1 MNAAE
6 RYALLERQMLR
17 GRSLGTL
24 SEEGLDRTLEEMDD
38 LWLQLSDA
46 ERRQAEER
54 AAAWAASDAPDELGL
69 RERVVPLG
77 GHTLPRE
84 AA

>member
-6 RYALLERQMLR
+6 KYALIEAQMLR

-24 SEEGLDRTLEEMDD
+24 PEAAQDRILEAMDD
-38 LWLQLSDA
+38 LWLQMSDT
-46 ERRQAEER
+46 ERREADLR
-54 AAAWAASDAPDELGL
+54 AKAWANAPAPDDLGL
-69 RERVVPLG
+69 RDRVVHPG
-77 GHTLPRE
+77 EHALPRE

>member
-6 RYALLERQMLR
+6 KYALLEAQMLR

-24 SEEGLDRTLEEMDD
+24 SPDALDRILEEMDD
-38 LWLQLSDA
+38 LWLQMSED
-46 ERRQAEER
+46 ERQQANRR
-54 AAAWAASDAPDELGL
+54 AAAWARAPVPDDLGL
-69 RERVVPLG
+69 RDRVVGPG
-77 GHTLPRE
+77 SHGLPRE